1 MCGITERDRRKPS
14 RNGARHDSDRAVVR
28 ATWVA
33 CGQRRAAACR
43 MASKAGRRPYL
54 RRAGAMFT
62 DWRTY
67 ARSASLAGRR
77 GHHRCALP
85 TVTACQRS
93 QSVGAVNRCGYPV
106 EARADVVT
114 DTSVGWSRIEPEQR
128 VNIVDVSETAT
139 QLYVDVRRSENA
151 EPLHLVVDVAD
162 LPEPPEGVDDD
173 VEIVLE
179 GDRCPSPAS

>member
-1 MCGITERDRRKPS
+1 
-14 RNGARHDSDRAVVR
+14 
-28 ATWVA
+28 
-33 CGQRRAAACR
+33 
-43 MASKAGRRPYL
+43 
-54 RRAGAMFT
+54 
-62 DWRTY
+62 
-67 ARSASLAGRR
+67 
-77 GHHRCALP
+77 
-85 TVTACQRS
+85 
-93 QSVGAVNRCGYPV
+93 
-106 EARADVVT
+106 
-114 DTSVGWSRIEPEQR
+114 VGWSRIEPEQR

>member
-1 MCGITERDRRKPS
+1 
-14 RNGARHDSDRAVVR
+14 
-28 ATWVA
+28 
-33 CGQRRAAACR
+33 
-43 MASKAGRRPYL
+43 
-54 RRAGAMFT
+54 
-62 DWRTY
+62 
-67 ARSASLAGRR
+67 
-77 GHHRCALP
+77 
-85 TVTACQRS
+85 
-93 QSVGAVNRCGYPV
+93 VGAVNRCGYPV